1 MVDTFRLNF
10 FKRFCIIQVYI
21 FSEEGQDHIDVY
33 IDMFKGAAV
42 KIENDISTNTAHLH
56 PLITG

>member
-1 MVDTFRLNF
+1 M
-10 FKRFCIIQVYI
+10 FCIIQDI

-42 KIENDISTNTAHLH
+42 KIENDISTNTAHMH

>member
-10 FKRFCIIQVYI
+10 SKTFCIIHVYI
-21 FSEEGQDHIDVY
+21 FLDEGGDHIDVY

-42 KIENDISTNTAHLH
+42 KIENDISTNTAHMH